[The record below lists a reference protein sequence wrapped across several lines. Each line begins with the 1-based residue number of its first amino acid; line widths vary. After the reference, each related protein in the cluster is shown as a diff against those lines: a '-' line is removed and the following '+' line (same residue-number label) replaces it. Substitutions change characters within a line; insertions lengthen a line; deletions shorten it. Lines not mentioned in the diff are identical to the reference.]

1 MAHSCPDV
9 LRSRAVTAALTI
21 CRGEDA
27 LGLLAAAVLRAGCLL
42 ATDPVA
48 AVAELGAA
56 LLRQLDVELALAA
69 VPAPGSCECLT
80 WLRCARKTRCCT
92 L

>member
-1 MAHSCPDV
+1 M
-9 LRSRAVTAALTI
+9 
-21 CRGEDA
+21 
-27 LGLLAAAVLRAGCLL
+27 LRAGCLL

-69 VPAPGSCECLT
+69 VPTPGSCEYSSRLHG
-80 WLRCARKTRCCT
+80 AGEPICCI